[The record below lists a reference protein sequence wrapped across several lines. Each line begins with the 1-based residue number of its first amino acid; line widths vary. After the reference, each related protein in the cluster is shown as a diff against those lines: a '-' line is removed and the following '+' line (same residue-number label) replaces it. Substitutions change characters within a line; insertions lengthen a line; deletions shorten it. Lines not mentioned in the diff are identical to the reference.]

1 MMKPFDPKRLV
12 LIHGLEGSSQGDK
25 AVLLRGLFPQIL
37 TPDFIGPV
45 SERMTLLY
53 SLLGESMGWTIVG
66 SSLGGLMAALFTC
79 QRPAQVRKLILLAPA
94 LFLPE
99 FAAQSF
105 DPVDVPTV
113 VYHGVRDDLVPID
126 PTRQLAEKVFK
137 DLTFNTVDDDHRLF
151 ATVHSIDWKTLV
163 YGERSQ

>member
-1 MMKPFDPKRLV
+1 MKPFYPRRLI

-25 AVLLRGLFPQIL
+25 AILLRGLFPGIL
-37 TPDFIGPV
+37 TPDFHGPV
-45 SERMTLLY
+45 AQRMELLY
-53 SLLGESMGWTIVG
+53 SLLGESSGWTIVG

-79 QRPAQVRKLILLAPA
+79 QRPTQVRKLILLAPA

-113 VYHGVRDDLVPID
+113 VYHGVKDDLVPIG

-137 DLTFNTVDDDHRLF
+137 NLTFNAVDDDHRLF
-151 ATVHSIDWKTLV
+151 ATVHALDWKTLIN
-163 YGERSQ
+163 